1 MPNVHLRSPSRHMA
15 YPMSHYASLGSG
27 LDNLPP
33 LPAHGPGTPS
43 ASAQGAFTTGYSPS
57 RGSAYGGGSASVTPV
72 TPSKKRVLNYSSPST
87 KTHRSSPSRNL
98 VSPGQFNLGY
108 GNGTNV
114 GVGIDDMLSDKYN
127 QSPIG
132 RESQRAL
139 LSPRKPTRWVSKTP
153 FKVLDAPELAVSRF
167 RSCSTNKLIVCCY
180 RMISI
185 SISYPGR
192 KPIFWLLGFRHVS
205 IFGRQRPLR
214 SPDLRIF
221 LSRMGE
227 TRMTVT
233 V

>member
-1 MPNVHLRSPSRHMA
+1 VNTNPLIQTDDADRAYSQLLRSEMFGASLSPGPNDRPHPSSSASMPNVHLRSPSRHMA

-43 ASAQGAFTTGYSPS
+43 AGAQGAFATGYSPS
-57 RGSAYGGGSASVTPV
+57 RGSTYGGGSAAGTPV

-98 VSPGQFNLGY
+98 VSPGHFNLGY

-153 FKVLDAPELAVSRF
+153 FKVLDAPELAVSHV
-167 RSCSTNKLIVCCY
+167 RSCSTDKLI
-180 RMISI
+180 
-185 SISYPGR
+185 
-192 KPIFWLLGFRHVS
+192 
-205 IFGRQRPLR
+205 
-214 SPDLRIF
+214 DA
-221 LSRMGE
+221 
-227 TRMTVT
+227 VT
-233 V
+233 G